1 LITHNPPLEF
11 LAILASLSEVY
22 HREVSNVESQV
33 QWEALKDIPIPS
45 LQRAAMALIKS
56 SKYFPVPAA
65 IREQV
70 RVQAPLV
77 DTIGPPPKEIK
88 LLADVR
94 SQRRAERADPAVGV
108 AMALKAAWDEREKMQ
123 EAGVPAADLAKG
135 LAAVLMDVMPPQR
148 VWVYNCDECHDTGL
162 LNGFKRLSS
171 YPCDKC
177 IIGRKFWPIA
187 RDIQSERERRGL

>member
-1 LITHNPPLEF
+1 MTGQQPPREF
-11 LAILASLSEVY
+11 RAILMALSEVY
-22 HREVSNVESQV
+22 HRDVSDVEAGV

-45 LQRAAMALIKS
+45 IQRAAMALIKS

-123 EAGVPAADLAKG
+123 AAGVPEADLAKG
-135 LAAVLMDVMPPQR
+135 LPAISAPSVGSFGRSHGISSRSVNDAG
-148 VWVYNCDECHDTGL
+148 CDAPGIHWQV
-162 LNGFKRLSS
+162 
-171 YPCDKC
+171 DKVSK
-177 IIGRKFWPIA
+177 IG
-187 RDIQSERERRGL
+187 